1 MLVIAL
7 VLVLIAVGCAVLI
20 AEASRSLV
28 PVIGPDAQIL
38 THSATPAA
46 PADQATGP
54 VVPTQRTATESARAA
69 ATYGFIAELPA
80 EKTNTVR
87 VNL

>member
-7 VLVLIAVGCAVLI
+7 VLVLIAVGCAVLVT
-20 AEASRSLV
+20 EASRSLV
-28 PVIGPDAQIL
+28 PVVGPNSVIL
-38 THSATPAA
+38 THAKTPTE
-46 PADQATGP
+46 ATGP

-69 ATYGFIAELPA
+69 ATYGFIAELPTESTGA
-80 EKTNTVR
+80 VR

>member
-28 PVIGPDAQIL
+28 PVVGPDAQIL
-38 THSATPAA
+38 THSATP
-46 PADQATGP
+46 DQATAP

>member
-28 PVIGPDAQIL
+28 PVVGPEAQIL
-38 THSATPAA
+38 THSATPADSGAA
-46 PADQATGP
+46 PVIP
-54 VVPTQRTATESARAA
+54 IQRTATESARAA
-69 ATYGFIAELPA
+69 AAYGFIAELPT
-80 EKTNTVR
+80 EKTNTLR

>member
-7 VLVLIAVGCAVLI
+7 VLVLIAGGCAVLI

-28 PVIGPDAQIL
+28 PVVGPGAQIL
-38 THSATPAA
+38 THSAT
-46 PADQATGP
+46 DQATGP
-54 VVPTQRTATESARAA
+54 VIPTQRTATESTRAA
-69 ATYGFIAELPA
+69 ATYGYIAELPA
-80 EKTNTVR
+80 ETTNTVR

>member
-7 VLVLIAVGCAVLI
+7 VLVLVAAGCAVLV
-20 AEASRSLV
+20 AEASRNLV
-28 PVIGPDAQIL
+28 PAVGPDAQLL
-38 THSATPAA
+38 TRSTNPT
-46 PADQATGP
+46 DQAGP
-54 VVPTQRTATESARAA
+54 VVPPQRTASDSARAA

-80 EKTNTVR
+80 EKTAGVR

>member
-28 PVIGPDAQIL
+28 PIVGPGAQIL
-38 THSATPAA
+38 THSAT

-69 ATYGFIAELPA
+69 AAYGFIADLPT
-80 EKTNTVR
+80 EKTNTLR

>member
-28 PVIGPDAQIL
+28 PVVGPGAQIL
-38 THSATPAA
+38 THSATTAEQAA
-46 PADQATGP
+46 AP

-80 EKTNTVR
+80 EKTNPLR

>member
-7 VLVLIAVGCAVLI
+7 VLLVVAIGCAVLVT
-20 AEASRSLV
+20 EASRSLV
-28 PVIGPDAQIL
+28 PIVGPDAQIL
-38 THSATPAA
+38 THSTTPTEAAA
-46 PADQATGP
+46 P
-54 VVPTQRTATESARAA
+54 VIPTQRTATESARAA
-69 ATYGFIAELPA
+69 ATYGFIADLPA